1 MKSKLL
7 LLAAAAVFA
16 VAVNVARTDVKQ
28 PQAATPVAVD
38 LKAAPQPSQYSVSEA
53 SAAQLT
59 PLEQLTGARG
69 DDFGKMLSLLV
80 GFSFFAGMINYIQ
93 PGNAITAAAPYQR
106 NTGQGTL
113 LGGNLFGVAVDTVA
127 SGATGVFWTE
137 GVYELTK
144 LSGTA
149 ETFTLGKRVFWD
161 DTNKRLTVVSTSNVC
176 VGVVTEAAATDAV
189 VARIKIWPSTPAGT

>member
-1 MKSKLL
+1 MLSARCSSLL
-7 LLAAAAVFA
+7 L
-16 VAVNVARTDVKQ
+16 
-28 PQAATPVAVD
+28 
-38 LKAAPQPSQYSVSEA
+38 
-53 SAAQLT
+53 
-59 PLEQLTGARG
+59 
-69 DDFGKMLSLLV
+69 

-137 GVYELTK
+137 GVFELTK

-149 ETFTLGKRVFWD
+149 ESFTLGKRVFWD
-161 DTNKRLTVVSTSNVC
+161 DTNKRLTVVSTAERLRRRRDGSR
-176 VGVVTEAAATDAV
+176 GDRRGGGAHQALA
-189 VARIKIWPSTPAGT
+189 STPAGT